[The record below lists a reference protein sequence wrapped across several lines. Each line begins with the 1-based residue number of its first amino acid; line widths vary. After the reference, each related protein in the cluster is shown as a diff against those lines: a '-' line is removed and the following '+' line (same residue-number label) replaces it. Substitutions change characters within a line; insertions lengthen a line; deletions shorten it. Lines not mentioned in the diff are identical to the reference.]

1 MAFFFSLSLQ
11 NFSNLD
17 GKEMSTSHWIGIID
31 LEPDGQTE
39 EWEEEVK
46 IYVSALL
53 GALRQIRLSVHPI
66 SRFEMSE
73 NKTDLFHKSILK
85 LYLLQ
90 VFWQQAMY
98 RGKDF
103 SSACLLDFGKEIPTS
118 PASCCSKPCS
128 Q

>member
-1 MAFFFSLSLQ
+1 MAFFPLFSLH
-11 NFSNLD
+11 NFSNLC
-17 GKEMSTSHWIGIID
+17 GKEMSTSDWTGIID
-31 LEPDGQTE
+31 LKPDDQTE
-39 EWEEEVK
+39 EWEEVE

-53 GALRQIRLSVHPI
+53 DVLGQIRLSLHPI
-66 SRFEMSE
+66 SRLEMSE
-73 NKTDLFHKSILK
+73 NKTYLFHMSILK

-90 VFWQQAMY
+90 VFWQQAMH

-103 SSACLLDFGKEIPTS
+103 SPDCFLDFEKESPTL